1 MNKIIELSHKL
12 REELDK
18 LPLFIEYKST
28 KKEIENNI
36 ELKELKKLIVRAK
49 NENRLEDQK
58 ELLQKYN
65 SHPLVVNYNNLQNE
79 VRDYLKE
86 ISDILNS

>member
-1 MNKIIELSHKL
+1 MDKIIELSHKL

-58 ELLQKYN
+58 KLLQKYN
-65 SHPLVVNYNNLQNE
+65 AHPLVVNYNNLQNE